1 MNSPGAK
8 QGRSIILRWGK
19 LPWPYV
25 RRICSVHSECHE
37 SRRVDTK
44 MNKRRKAGTARTV
57 QGSTCEDVATV
68 LCCGHLANCQ
78 LAQEIQERGDK
89 KCKVKVT
96 FHPFLIIWV
105 SLLYTSI
112 LWHQQKY
119 HNNHSI
125 FKESSWVFSGR
136 LFNWLLLHSRLNTI
150 NKSEHDSWFG
160 GCMHV
165 NNGASLLSF
174 LSS

>member
-1 MNSPGAK
+1 MWEEYVLFTQSVMNLEGLTLKWIKEEKLGLHVLFREAPAKTWPQFSAAAISPTVNLLR
-8 QGRSIILRWGK
+8 RSKREETRNVKSKSLFIL
-19 LPWPYV
+19 
-25 RRICSVHSECHE
+25 
-37 SRRVDTK
+37 
-44 MNKRRKAGTARTV
+44 
-57 QGSTCEDVATV
+57 
-68 LCCGHLANCQ
+68 
-78 LAQEIQERGDK
+78 
-89 KCKVKVT
+89 
-96 FHPFLIIWV
+96 FLL

-136 LFNWLLLHSRLNTI
+136 LFHWLLLHSRLNTI